1 MDTKRSIILAVALV
15 VLISFL
21 TVGLAE
27 AGWVRGYTR
36 QNGTYVQPHYRT
48 NPDGNPYNNY
58 SFPGNYNPNK
68 GTIAPGNP
76 NTYLDRYYDRSY
88 PGLNSPSYNP
98 YNYYR
103 RR

>member
-1 MDTKRSIILAVALV
+1 MSTKRTIILAMALV

-27 AGWVRGYTR
+27 AGWVRGYYR
-36 QNGTYVQPHYRT
+36 HNGTYVRPHYRT

-68 GTIAPGNP
+68 GAITPGNP
-76 NTYLDRYYDRSY
+76 GRYLDRYYNRSY
-88 PGLNSPSYNP
+88 PRLNSPSYRP
-98 YNYYR
+98 YYYR
-103 RR
+103 LR